1 MEFGVVLPSFGAP
14 ARGDGVAERLRTVAQ
29 AADRLGYHVV
39 WTSEHLIFPGTVTTP
54 YPYGGKFPY
63 DVDDP
68 ILDVATTL
76 AWVAAS
82 TTHVKLAS
90 TVIVLP
96 YHQPVPLAKALATV
110 DVLSGGRLLVGV
122 ASGWLAEEFALLGVP
137 FAERGARFEEYLTV
151 LRALWTEDR
160 VTFRGRFVQLED
172 AAFFP
177 KPVQR
182 PHPPLWIG
190 GSSTTALRRVGRLG
204 DGWLAVPK
212 PSVAALEADIAV
224 IRRAAEEAG
233 RDPACIGVAS
243 SGGATSLDALVERLP
258 ALERI
263 GVTIVT
269 LPALYWTKTIPD
281 ALAMMADFA
290 RRAGLERRG

>member
-14 ARGDGVAERLRTVAQ
+14 ARGSGLPDRLRTMAQ

-63 DVDDP
+63 DVNDP

-76 AWVAAS
+76 AWVAAA
-82 TTHVKLAS
+82 TTHVRLAS

-96 YHQPVPLAKALATV
+96 YHQPIPLAKALATV

-151 LRALWTEDR
+151 LRALWTEER

-190 GSSTTALRRVGRLG
+190 GSSAVALRRVGRLG

-224 IRRAAEEAG
+224 IRRAAEDAG
-233 RDPACIGVAS
+233 RDPASIGVAS
-243 SGGATSLDALVERLP
+243 SGGATSVSALVDRLP

-269 LPALYWTKTIPD
+269 VPALYWTKTIPE
-281 ALAMMADFA
+281 ALAMMTDFA
-290 RRAGLERRG
+290 TRAGLERRG

>member
-1 MEFGVVLPSFGAP
+1 M
-14 ARGDGVAERLRTVAQ
+14 
-29 AADRLGYHVV
+29 
-39 WTSEHLIFPGTVTTP
+39 
-54 YPYGGKFPY
+54 
-63 DVDDP
+63 
-68 ILDVATTL
+68 
-76 AWVAAS
+76 
-82 TTHVKLAS
+82 
-90 TVIVLP
+90 
-96 YHQPVPLAKALATV
+96 
-110 DVLSGGRLLVGV
+110 LSGGRLLVGV

-151 LRALWTEDR
+151 LRALWTEER

-182 PHPPLWIG
+182 PHPPMWIG
-190 GSSTTALRRVGRLG
+190 GSSTAALRRVGRLG
-204 DGWLAVPK
+204 DGWLAVPQ

-233 RDPACIGVAS
+233 RDPARIGVAS
-243 SGGATSLDALVERLP
+243 SGGATSLDELVERLP

-269 LPALYWTKTIPD
+269 VPALYWTKTLPD
-281 ALAMMADFA
+281 ALAMMAEFA

>member
-14 ARGDGVAERLRTVAQ
+14 ARDDGVAERVRAVAQ

-39 WTSEHLIFPGTVTTP
+39 WTSEHLIFPSRVETP
-54 YPYGGKFPY
+54 YPYGGTFPY

-76 AWVAAS
+76 AWVAAA
-82 TTHVKLAS
+82 TTHVKLGS

-96 YHQPVPLAKALATV
+96 YHQPIPLAKALATV

-151 LRALWTEDR
+151 LRALWTEHR
-160 VTFRGRFVQLED
+160 VTFHGRFVQLED

-177 KPVQR
+177 KPLQ
-182 PHPPLWIG
+182 L
-190 GSSTTALRRVGRLG
+190 
-204 DGWLAVPK
+204 
-212 PSVAALEADIAV
+212 
-224 IRRAAEEAG
+224 
-233 RDPACIGVAS
+233 
-243 SGGATSLDALVERLP
+243 SL
-258 ALERI
+258 I
-263 GVTIVT
+263 HI
-269 LPALYWTKTIPD
+269 
-281 ALAMMADFA
+281 
-290 RRAGLERRG
+290 